1 MEPTYITENR
11 KTLAR
16 LKKVAGALTEKE
28 LGRVIYK
35 EGWTIAVM
43 LAHLA
48 FCDERRRCMF
58 AYWRQKG
65 VYPTPYMDDV
75 VNDALIK
82 VMLKIP
88 PKDTVSLAIDC
99 AEAGNKEIE
108 ELPDKIRRDIEA
120 LNEPRALN
128 RAGHRTQ
135 HLDEIEVFLKRQK

>member
-1 MEPTYITENR
+1 MMEPVYIAENR

-58 AYWRQKG
+58 GYWRQKG
-65 VYPTPYMDDV
+65 GIPYP
-75 VNDALIK
+75 IH
-82 VMLKIP
+82 
-88 PKDTVSLAIDC
+88 
-99 AEAGNKEIE
+99 G
-108 ELPDKIRRDIEA
+108 
-120 LNEPRALN
+120 
-128 RAGHRTQ
+128 
-135 HLDEIEVFLKRQK
+135 